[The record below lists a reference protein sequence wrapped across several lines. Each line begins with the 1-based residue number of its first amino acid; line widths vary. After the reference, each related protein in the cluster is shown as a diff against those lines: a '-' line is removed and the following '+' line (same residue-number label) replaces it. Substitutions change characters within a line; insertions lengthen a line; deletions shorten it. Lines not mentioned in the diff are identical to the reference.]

1 MDLSKTFGKRSLI
14 IILLFMAVLMLCL
27 DMGLYFG
34 INRLLHILIPKPG
47 AGADIETVSDVV
59 RVLKMM
65 SVKFVSWYVPASA
78 FFAVLFGF
86 ILWIALKGSVSNIFK
101 EFQLSAAKAS
111 SGKNGKDGK
120 DGKKDFADRKIEQN
134 RKKRTFLCL
143 LSVLQREGRLLDFFD
158 EDLNSYEDEQ
168 IGAAVRS
175 IQEDCKKT
183 ITRYIAPKP
192 VLEDLEGDEV
202 VVEPGFD
209 PDSIK
214 LIGNVTGKP
223 PFKGI
228 LRHRGWKAGKKEIP
242 KLADVLDPYVIV
254 PAEVEVE

>member
-1 MDLSKTFGKRSLI
+1 MDLSKTFGRRSFI

-34 INRLLHILIPKPG
+34 INRLLYLLTPKPG
-47 AGADIETVSDVV
+47 AGADIKTVSDVV

-78 FFAVLFGF
+78 LFFVLSGF
-86 ILWIALKGSVSNIFK
+86 FLWIVLKGSVSKIFK
-101 EFQLSAAKAS
+101 EFQLNATGPSAVK
-111 SGKNGKDGK
+111 KD
-120 DGKKDFADRKIEQN
+120 KKDFADRIIEQN
-134 RKKRTFLCL
+134 RKKRTFLSL

-158 EDLNSYEDEQ
+158 EDLNLYEDEQ

-192 VLEDLEGDEV
+192 VLNEQEGDEV

-214 LIGNVTGKP
+214 LVGNVTGKP

-242 KLADVLDPYVIV
+242 KLADVLDPSVIV

>member
-1 MDLSKTFGKRSLI
+1 MDVSKKFGRRSFI

-34 INRLLHILIPKPG
+34 INRLLHILTPKSG
-47 AGADIETVSDVV
+47 AGAGIETVSDVV
-59 RVLKMM
+59 RVLKMI
-65 SVKFVSWYVPASA
+65 SVKFVSWYVPASS
-78 FFAVLFGF
+78 FFFVLSGF
-86 ILWIALKGSVSNIFK
+86 ILWIVLRGSVSKIFK
-101 EFQLSAAKAS
+101 EFQFSVARPSA
-111 SGKNGKDGK
+111 GKK
-120 DGKKDFADRKIEQN
+120 GKKDSADLRIEQN
-134 RKKRTFLCL
+134 RKKRIFLSL

-158 EDLNSYEDEQ
+158 EDLNQYEDEQ

-183 ITRYIAPKP
+183 VTRYIAPKS
-192 VLEDLEGDEV
+192 VLNEQEGDEV

-214 LIGNVTGKP
+214 LVGNVTGKP

-242 KLADVLDPYVIV
+242 KLADILDPSVIV

>member
-1 MDLSKTFGKRSLI
+1 MDLSKIYSRRSFLI
-14 IILLFMAVLMLCL
+14 ILIFMAVLMLCL

-34 INRLLHILIPKPG
+34 INRLLHVLTPAG
-47 AGADIETVSDVV
+47 GTGADINTVSDVV
-59 RVLKMM
+59 RLLKMI
-65 SVKFVSWYVPASA
+65 SSKFVSWYIPCSA
-78 FFAVLFGF
+78 LFFAVFGF
-86 ILWIALKGSVSNIFK
+86 ILWIVLKWSVSQLFKGSTITGSK
-101 EFQLSAAKAS
+101 GYEK
-111 SGKNGKDGK
+111 K
-120 DGKKDFADRKIEQN
+120 DGKKDSIDRRVEQN
-134 RKKRTFLCL
+134 REKRIYLCL

-158 EDLNSYEDEQ
+158 EDLNRYQDDE

-183 ITRYIAPKP
+183 IKRYIAPKP
-192 VLEDLEGDEV
+192 VLNKEEGDEIL
-202 VVEPGFD
+202 VEPGFD

-214 LIGNVTGKP
+214 LVGNVTGKP

-242 KLADVLDPYVIV
+242 KLADIIDPSVIV

>member
-1 MDLSKTFGKRSLI
+1 MDLSKTFGKRSFI

-34 INRLLHILIPKPG
+34 INRLLHLLTPKSG

-59 RVLKMM
+59 RVLKIM
-65 SVKFVSWYVPASA
+65 SAKFVSWYVPASA

-86 ILWIALKGSVSNIFK
+86 ILWIVLKGSVSNIFK
-101 EFQLSAAKAS
+101 NFELDAAKVS
-111 SGKNGKDGK
+111 TKKTGKES
-120 DGKKDFADRKIEQN
+120 KKDFADIKIEQN
-134 RKKRTFLCL
+134 RKKRIFLCL

-158 EDLNSYEDEQ
+158 EDLNLYEDEQ

-192 VLEDLEGDEV
+192 VLDKEEGDEV

-209 PDSIK
+209 PDSVK
-214 LIGNVTGKP
+214 LVGNVTGKP

-228 LRHRGWKAGKKEIP
+228 LRHRGWKAGKKDIP
-242 KLADVLDPYVIV
+242 KLADVLDPSVIV
-254 PAEVEVE
+254 PAEIEVE

>member
-1 MDLSKTFGKRSLI
+1 
-14 IILLFMAVLMLCL
+14 MAVLMLCL

-34 INRLLHILIPKPG
+34 INRLLHLLTPKSG

-78 FFAVLFGF
+78 FFTVLFGF

-101 EFQLSAAKAS
+101 EFQSSVARTSSA
-111 SGKNGKDGK
+111 KN
-120 DGKKDFADRKIEQN
+120 GKKDFADRRIEQN

-158 EDLNSYEDEQ
+158 EDLNLYEDEQ

-192 VLEDLEGDEV
+192 VLHDEEGDEV
-202 VVEPGFD
+202 IVEPGFD

-214 LIGNVTGKP
+214 LVGNVTGKP

-242 KLADVLDPYVIV
+242 KLADVLDPSVIV